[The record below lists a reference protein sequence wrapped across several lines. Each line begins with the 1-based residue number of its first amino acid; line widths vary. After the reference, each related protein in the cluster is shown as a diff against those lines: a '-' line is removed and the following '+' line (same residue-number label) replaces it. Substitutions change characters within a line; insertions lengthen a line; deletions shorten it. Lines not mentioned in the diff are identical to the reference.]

1 MKDQIEYLLDIYG
14 YEKREYGYVR
24 DNPKGTS
31 QAVTVFDKD
40 PQEDWFTIQMFGWF
54 NANFAN
60 DIQDKIYD
68 TGLIGI
74 DTINQFE
81 VLIEVFDQ
89 YKNIDG

>member
-14 YEKREYGYVR
+14 YEKREYGWVR

-31 QAVTVFDKD
+31 QAVTLFDKD
-40 PQEDWFTIQMFGWF
+40 PQEDWETIQMFGCFTWSTSG
-54 NANFAN
+54 N
-60 DIQDKIYD
+60 KIYD

-74 DTINQFE
+74 DTIDQFE

>member
-1 MKDQIEYLLDIYG
+1 MKGQIIYLLDIYG
-14 YEKREYGYVR
+14 YEKREYDYVR

-31 QAVTVFDKD
+31 QAVTLFDKD

-54 NANFAN
+54 TRSS
-60 DIQDKIYD
+60 DDPDYRIYT

-74 DTINQFE
+74 DTIEQFE
-81 VLIEVFDQ
+81 ILIEVFDQ

>member
-1 MKDQIEYLLDIYG
+1 MKDQITYLLDIYG

-31 QAVTVFDKD
+31 QAVTLFDKD
-40 PQEDWFTIQMFGWF
+40 PQEDWFTVQMFGWF
-54 NANFAN
+54 TRSS
-60 DIQDKIYD
+60 QEYGYKIYD

-74 DTINQFE
+74 NTVEQFE